1 MSSKESCKGLFAL
14 KKGDNSKTLTD
25 TLTSFRP
32 RSKRA
37 LNQLSSLS
45 TSSILSR
52 LLQPCTRAASALE
65 TCSQELTKAKLGD
78 LNQHLLRHR
87 RGLSKALASLH
98 SSTALEIRW
107 QLSCKLCKA
116 SRIPPQLRLE
126 CCSAKTRVCLRRGKS
141 DARQH
146 QLVILRRSKSMTL
159 SFTPSKSL
167 HTTTTTRRSPWSS
180 SAESMTSFAR
190 FKEWNSTKILTKF

>member
-1 MSSKESCKGLFAL
+1 MSSKESCKGLFAS

-32 RSKRA
+32 RRKRA

-52 LLQPCTRAASALE
+52 LRRPCTRAASALE

-87 RGLSKALASLH
+87 KGLSKALASLH
-98 SSTALEIRW
+98 FSTALEIRW

-141 DARQH
+141 DARQR

-180 SAESMTSFAR
+180 SAESMTSFAS